1 MTKPPWYPT
10 PFMTPSTSPPS
21 SSLGQDFWL
30 FRFGQVISVI
40 GDSCGNIA
48 LAWWVLDVTGSA
60 AAMSSVLAPTMFIRI
75 FLLPLC
81 GPLGD
86 RFPRKSLALLSD
98 LWRGSLML
106 MVGVLIASGSPRI
119 PLIAC
124 LYVLMAVGTALFNA
138 ISSSIVPQLVRKE
151 QVGTAMRQTHAIASI
166 GLVAGG
172 ALGGILVTW
181 IGVEGAFLL
190 NAACFF
196 IAALATWGIRA
207 DTTPGNREGGRTPIA
222 LDEVGPGKV
231 KRALPS
237 LSPVL
242 RSWWGELQEGFALL
256 YRIPVL
262 FWLSMVAMGLNFV
275 LNPLSVALPVLAKEG
290 RGLPPWFL
298 GALEASIG
306 AGSVLGA
313 LLLGRLARRITAD
326 RLMVLSIALMG
337 VAVALLPRAP
347 GWLGPLL
354 AMFCLGL
361 GNSWANI
368 PFGSQLSMATPD
380 RYRSRINSIF
390 AFLCGGIGPLGVAF
404 AGIAISRFGLQ
415 GMLGFTGLATVLLSP
430 ALFRIP
436 GFTAFMT
443 AKPEEASRFFDTHY
457 PAAFKGNS

>member
-1 MTKPPWYPT
+1 
-10 PFMTPSTSPPS
+10 MTPTLNPPS
-21 SSLGQDFWL
+21 SSLGRDFWL
-30 FRFGQVISVI
+30 FRIGQVISVI

-86 RFPRKSLALLSD
+86 RFPRKTLALLSD
-98 LWRGSLML
+98 LWRGALML
-106 MVGVLIASGSPRI
+106 LVGILIASGSPRI
-119 PLIAC
+119 PLVAC
-124 LYVLMAVGTALFNA
+124 IYVLMAVGTALFNA
-138 ISSSIVPQLVRKE
+138 ISSSIVPQLVRKG

-166 GLVAGG
+166 GLIAGG

-207 DTTPGNREGGRTPIA
+207 DTTPGTGEEGLTPA
-222 LDEVGPGKV
+222 LLGG
-231 KRALPS
+231 
-237 LSPVL
+237 
-242 RSWWGELQEGFALL
+242 WWSELQDGFALL

-313 LLLGRLARRITAD
+313 LGLGWLARRVSAD
-326 RLMVLSIALMG
+326 RLMVSSIALMG
-337 VAVALLPRAP
+337 VAVALLPQAP
-347 GWLGPLL
+347 GWLGPLF

-368 PFGSQLSMATPD
+368 PFGAQLSVATPD

-390 AFLCGGIGPLGVAF
+390 AFLCGGIGPLGVAL

-415 GMLGFTGLATVLLSP
+415 DMLGFTGLATVLLAP
-430 ALFRIP
+430 ALFWIP

-443 AKPEEASRFFDTHY
+443 AKPEEASGFFDTHY
-457 PAAFKGNS
+457 PAAFGPLPPAIKVNS